1 MAEAIYEVNI
11 KLNAQNFEQEL
22 NTLKKKLERF
32 TKEAKRKNEKDPI
45 FKRGRELTV
54 LKSIETTRNKLN
66 ELDRFGLNTD
76 KRRAKLREAEDLV
89 SKGKFRTAKNLV
101 NEAQLL
107 NLKDAENLR
116 LAKER
121 LAEEKKLKREREM
134 QQKLASKRV
143 GSVIKSA
150 AIGGGF
156 PLLFGGGITQAI
168 PGLIGGAL
176 GEAASPGGGFAG
188 SIAATA
194 LASSATQFANS
205 AREVG
210 NALKDPTEGLQK
222 LKDAGFMVSESTERQ
237 IEALIKAGR
246 KTEALELVQREF
258 AKTIGTLGVDNLKK
272 LDSSFDALDDAT
284 AKLVLK
290 IQADLAPA
298 FLTIIDLATKF
309 VDSVGAVRIRVKA
322 KELDMPA
329 FEEARKKADQAAMA
343 ANPNRLF
350 GGRLFDPT
358 KPGPASDA
366 YYRVLNEES
375 KKIVQKNLPGFLGM
389 DTGGDGS
396 GSGSGKPF
404 DINLEKT
411 KLEKLVK
418 QTEQYE
424 RILEVGFEQ
433 AELERQ
439 IAEFKESATEAEL
452 ERIESGEINIKQL
465 IAQNQEAEQLVKN
478 AELVRDAFRDLTTN
492 IATDLADGIQ
502 GLIRGTST
510 LNDVMRSVLDK
521 MIDAAF
527 NMAFFGNAGGTLS
540 KGMGLF
546 GSLFG
551 GFLSTGGRAK
561 GGKSY
566 IVGEKGPELFTPGVS
581 GMVSPNSSLGG
592 STNVVVNVDASG
604 SNVEGDEDQGR
615 ELGRLISVAV
625 QSEILQQKRPGGLL
639 A

>member
-76 KRRAKLREAEDLV
+76 KRRAKLREAENLV
-89 SKGKFRTAKNLV
+89 AKGKFRTAKNLV

-134 QQKLASKRV
+134 QQKMASKRV

-156 PLLFGGGITQAI
+156 PLLFGGGITQAV
-168 PGLIGGAL
+168 PGLLGGAI
-176 GEAASPGGGFAG
+176 GEALSPGGGFAG

-194 LASSATQFANS
+194 LASTATQFANS

-222 LKDAGFMVSESTERQ
+222 LKDAGFKVSESTERQ

-246 KTEALELVQREF
+246 KTEALELVQKEF
-258 AKTIGTLGVDNLKK
+258 AATIGTLGVNNLIK
-272 LDSSFDALDDAT
+272 LDDSFDELDDAV

-290 IQADLAPA
+290 LQADLVPVAVT
-298 FLTIIDLATKF
+298 LIDLATKF
-309 VDSVGAVRIRVKA
+309 VNSLDSVRI
-322 KELDMPA
+322 
-329 FEEARKKADQAAMA
+329 RKKADELDPEAYSKLEGKILRDLSTKIGGIPIPGTVLSNTEKRAEYFK
-343 ANPNRLF
+343 RLTE
-350 GGRLFDPT
+350 GSKEIINQRLP
-358 KPGPASDA
+358 
-366 YYRVLNEES
+366 E
-375 KKIVQKNLPGFLGM
+375 FLGVPQT
-389 DTGGDGS
+389 DVTGS
-396 GSGSGKPF
+396 GDPF

-418 QTEQYE
+418 QTEHYE

-433 AELERQ
+433 AELEKQ
-439 IAEFKESATEAEL
+439 IAEFKESASEAEL
-452 ERIESGEINIKQL
+452 QKIENGEINIKQL
-465 IAQNQEAEQLVKN
+465 IKENQEAEQLVKN
-478 AELVRDAFRDLTTN
+478 AELARDAFRSMTQN

-510 LNDVMRSVLDK
+510 LNDVLNNVLNK

-540 KGMGLF
+540 KGAGLF

-551 GFLSTGGRAK
+551 GFLANGGSAK
-561 GGKSY
+561 AGKSY
-566 IVGEKGPELFTPGVS
+566 IVGERGPELFTPGVS

-604 SNVEGDEDQGR
+604 TNVEGDESEGR

-625 QSEILQQKRPGGLL
+625 QSEIIKQKRPGGIL

>member
-22 NTLKKKLERF
+22 NALKKKLERF

-54 LKSIETTRNKLN
+54 LKSIQTTQNKLN
-66 ELDRFGLNTD
+66 ELNRFGLNT
-76 KRRAKLREAEDLV
+76 KKQSIKLDEAEAAV

-116 LAKER
+116 LAKLR
-121 LAEEKKLKREREM
+121 VAEEKKLKREREM
-134 QQKLASKRV
+134 QQKMASKRT
-143 GSVIKSA
+143 GSIIKSA

-168 PGLIGGAL
+168 PGLLGGAL

-194 LASSATQFANS
+194 LASSVTEFVNG

-222 LKDAGFMVSESTERQ
+222 LKDAGFQVSESTERQ
-237 IEALIKAGR
+237 IEALIKAGK
-246 KTEALELVQREF
+246 KTEALELVQKEF
-258 AKTIGTLGVDNLKK
+258 AKTVGTLGVDNLKK

-309 VDSVGAVRIRVKA
+309 VDSVGGFRIQGKA
-322 KELDMPA
+322 QELDPERFRELDRQIRKELSGGIPGRIVID
-329 FEEARKKADQAAMA
+329 EELRAEYQRQLTA
-343 ANPNRLF
+343 
-350 GGRLFDPT
+350 G
-358 KPGPASDA
+358 
-366 YYRVLNEES
+366 S
-375 KKIVQKNLPGFLGM
+375 KKIIQDLLPEFLG
-389 DTGGDGS
+389 GGDSTTTDGT
-396 GSGSGKPF
+396 GTGDPF

-418 QTEQYE
+418 QTEHYE

-433 AELERQ
+433 AELEKQ
-439 IAEFKESATEAEL
+439 IAEFKESASEAEL
-452 ERIESGEINIKQL
+452 QKIENGEINIKQL
-465 IAQNQEAEQLVKN
+465 IEENQKAEQLVKN

-510 LNDVMRSVLDK
+510 LNDVLSNVLNK
-521 MIDAAF
+521 MIDAMF
-527 NMAFFGNAGGTLS
+527 NMAFFGNAGGTLT
-540 KGMGLF
+540 KGLGLF
-546 GSLFG
+546 GNLFG

-581 GMVSPNSSLGG
+581 GAVSPNSSLGG
-592 STNVVVNVDASG
+592 STNIVVNVDASG
-604 SNVEGDEDQGR
+604 SSAEGDEEQGR
-615 ELGRLISVAV
+615 QLGLAISAAV
-625 QSEILQQKRPGGLL
+625 QSEIIQQKRPGGLL

>member
-76 KRRAKLREAEDLV
+76 KRRAKLRQAEDLV
-89 SKGKFRTAKNLV
+89 AKGKFRTAKNLV

-134 QQKLASKRV
+134 QKKLASKRV

-222 LKDAGFMVSESTERQ
+222 LKDAGFQVSESTERQ
-237 IEALIKAGR
+237 I
-246 KTEALELVQREF
+246 
-258 AKTIGTLGVDNLKK
+258 
-272 LDSSFDALDDAT
+272 
-284 AKLVLK
+284 
-290 IQADLAPA
+290 
-298 FLTIIDLATKF
+298 
-309 VDSVGAVRIRVKA
+309 
-322 KELDMPA
+322 
-329 FEEARKKADQAAMA
+329 
-343 ANPNRLF
+343 
-350 GGRLFDPT
+350 
-358 KPGPASDA
+358 
-366 YYRVLNEES
+366 
-375 KKIVQKNLPGFLGM
+375 
-389 DTGGDGS
+389 
-396 GSGSGKPF
+396 
-404 DINLEKT
+404 
-411 KLEKLVK
+411 
-418 QTEQYE
+418 
-424 RILEVGFEQ
+424 
-433 AELERQ
+433 
-439 IAEFKESATEAEL
+439 
-452 ERIESGEINIKQL
+452 
-465 IAQNQEAEQLVKN
+465 
-478 AELVRDAFRDLTTN
+478 
-492 IATDLADGIQ
+492 
-502 GLIRGTST
+502 
-510 LNDVMRSVLDK
+510 
-521 MIDAAF
+521 
-527 NMAFFGNAGGTLS
+527 
-540 KGMGLF
+540 
-546 GSLFG
+546 
-551 GFLSTGGRAK
+551 
-561 GGKSY
+561 
-566 IVGEKGPELFTPGVS
+566 
-581 GMVSPNSSLGG
+581 
-592 STNVVVNVDASG
+592 
-604 SNVEGDEDQGR
+604 
-615 ELGRLISVAV
+615 
-625 QSEILQQKRPGGLL
+625 
-639 A
+639 

>member
-76 KRRAKLREAEDLV
+76 KRRAKLRQAEDLV
-89 SKGKFRTAKNLV
+89 AKGKFRTAKNLV

-143 GSVIKSA
+143 GSIIKSA

-222 LKDAGFMVSESTERQ
+222 LKDAGFKVSESTERQ

-246 KTEALELVQREF
+246 KTEALELVQKEF
-258 AKTIGTLGVDNLKK
+258 AATIGTLGVDNLKK
-272 LDSSFDALDDAT
+272 LDSSFDELDDAV
-284 AKLVLK
+284 AKMVLSF
-290 IQADLAPA
+290 QADLAPA
-298 FLTIIDLATKF
+298 FVAIIDLAKKF
-309 VDSVGAVRIRVKA
+309 VDSVGMQRI
-322 KELDMPA
+322 
-329 FEEARKKADQAAMA
+329 RKKARDLDQAAFREAEKKATLA
-343 ANPNRLF
+343 ARKVNPNQF
-350 GGRLFDPT
+350 MGGRFFDAT
-358 KPGPASDA
+358 EGPAADE

-375 KKIVQKNLPGFLGM
+375 KKIVQKNLPNFLGVPQTT
-389 DTGGDGS
+389 DGTGSRD
-396 GSGSGKPF
+396 PF

-418 QTEQYE
+418 QTEHYE

-433 AELERQ
+433 AELEKQ
-439 IAEFKESATEAEL
+439 IAEFKESASEAEL
-452 ERIESGEINIKQL
+452 EKIKNGEINIKQL
-465 IAQNQEAEQLVKN
+465 IDENNKAEQLVKN
-478 AELVRDAFRDLTTN
+478 AELVRDAFKDLTRN

-510 LNDVMRSVLDK
+510 LNDVLSNVLDK

-527 NMAFFGNAGGTLS
+527 NMAFFGNAGGSLT

-546 GSLFG
+546 GNLFG
-551 GFLSTGGRAK
+551 GFLSTGGRAQS
-561 GGKSY
+561 GKSY
-566 IVGEKGPELFTPGVS
+566 VVGEKGPEIFTPGVS
-581 GMVSPNSSLGG
+581 GMVSPNSALGG

-604 SNVEGDEDQGR
+604 SAVEGDDDRGR

-625 QSEILQQKRPGGLL
+625 QSELIQQKRPGGLL

>member
-22 NTLKKKLERF
+22 NALKKKLERF

-76 KRRAKLREAEDLV
+76 KRRAKLKEAENLV
-89 SKGKFRTAKNLV
+89 AKGKFRTAKNLV

-116 LAKER
+116 LAKLR
-121 LAEEKKLKREREM
+121 VAEEKKLKRERQM
-134 QQKLASKRV
+134 QQKMAGKRF

-150 AIGGGF
+150 LIGGGF
-156 PLLFGGGITQAI
+156 PLLFGGGIGQAI
-168 PGLIGGAL
+168 PGLLGGAL
-176 GEAASPGGGFAG
+176 GESKSPGGGFAG

-194 LASSATQFANS
+194 VASQITQFANS

-210 NALKDPTEGLQK
+210 DALKDPTEGLQK
-222 LKDAGFMVSESTERQ
+222 LKDAGFQVSESTERQ

-246 KTEALELVQREF
+246 KTEALELVQKEF
-258 AKTIGTLGVDNLKK
+258 AKTVGTLGVDNLKK
-272 LDSSFDALDDAT
+272 LDSSFDEFDDAV

-290 IQADLAPA
+290 FQADLAPA

-309 VDSVGAVRIRVKA
+309 VDSVGGFRIRRKAQKVDPEAFLTA
-322 KELDMPA
+322 KENIIEDLGGNIA
-329 FEEARKKADQAAMA
+329 LTFSGELREELTK
-343 ANPNRLF
+343 RL
-350 GGRLFDPT
+350 T
-358 KPGPASDA
+358 EASKEILKD
-366 YYRVLNEES
+366 
-375 KKIVQKNLPGFLGM
+375 KLPSFLGVPETT
-389 DTGGDGS
+389 DGAGTGD
-396 GSGSGKPF
+396 PF
-404 DINLEKT
+404 DVNLEKT

-418 QTEQYE
+418 QTEHYE

-433 AELERQ
+433 AELEKQ
-439 IAEFKESATEAEL
+439 IAEFKESASEAEL
-452 ERIESGEINIKQL
+452 EKIENGEISIKQL

-478 AELVRDAFRDLTTN
+478 AELARDAFRSMTQN
-492 IATDLADGIQ
+492 IATDLADGIK

-510 LNDVMRSVLDK
+510 LNDVLNNVLNK

-527 NMAFFGNAGGTLS
+527 NMAFFGNASGTLS
-540 KGMGLF
+540 KGAGLF

-551 GFLSTGGRAK
+551 GFLANGGPAQAGR
-561 GGKSY
+561 SY
-566 IVGEKGPELFTPGVS
+566 IVGEEGPELFTPNTS
-581 GMVSPNSSLGG
+581 GTVSPNSSLGG
-592 STNVVVNVDASG
+592 STNIVVNVDASG
-604 SNVEGDEDQGR
+604 SNVQGDEAESR

-625 QSEILQQKRPGGLL
+625 QSELVKQKRPGGIL

>member
-54 LKSIETTRNKLN
+54 LKYIETTRNKLN

-76 KRRAKLREAEDLV
+76 KRRAKLRQAEDLV

-194 LASSATQFANS
+194 LASSVTQFANS

-222 LKDAGFMVSESTERQ
+222 LKDAGFQVSESTERQ

-246 KTEALELVQREF
+246 KTEALELVQKEF
-258 AKTIGTLGVDNLKK
+258 AKTVGTLGVDNLKK
-272 LDSSFDALDDAT
+272 LDTSFDALDDAV

-290 IQADLAPA
+290 FQADLAPA
-298 FLTIIDLATKF
+298 FLTIVDLATKF
-309 VDSVGAVRIRVKA
+309 VDSVGAARVRAKA
-322 KELDMPA
+322 EELDPKA
-329 FEEARKKADQAAMA
+329 FAKLEGEILRDLSTKIGGIPIPGTVLSNTEKRAEFFK
-343 ANPNRLF
+343 RLTE
-350 GGRLFDPT
+350 G
-358 KPGPASDA
+358 
-366 YYRVLNEES
+366 S
-375 KKIVQKNLPGFLGM
+375 KDIINQKLPEFLGVPQTT
-389 DTGGDGS
+389 DGAGS
-396 GSGSGKPF
+396 GNPF
-404 DINLEKT
+404 DVNLEKT

-418 QTEQYE
+418 QTEHYE

-433 AELERQ
+433 AELEKQ
-439 IAEFKESATEAEL
+439 IAEFKESASEAEL
-452 ERIESGEINIKQL
+452 EKIKNGEINIKQL
-465 IAQNQEAEQLVKN
+465 IQENQKAEQLVKN
-478 AELVRDAFRDLTTN
+478 AELIRDAFRDLTTN

-510 LNDVMRSVLDK
+510 LNDVLNNVLNK

-527 NMAFFGNAGGTLS
+527 NMALFGNAGGTLT
-540 KGMGLF
+540 KGLGLF
-546 GSLFG
+546 GNLFG
-551 GFLSTGGRAK
+551 GFLSTGGRTK

-581 GMVSPNSSLGG
+581 GMVSPNSALGG

-604 SNVEGDEDQGR
+604 SNVQGDEEQGR

>member
-22 NTLKKKLERF
+22 NALKKKLERF

-45 FKRGRELTV
+45 FKKGRELTV

-76 KRRAKLREAEDLV
+76 KRRAKLRQAEDLV
-89 SKGKFRTAKNLV
+89 TKGKFRTAKNLV

-116 LAKER
+116 LAKLR
-121 LAEEKKLKREREM
+121 VAEEKKLKRERQM
-134 QQKLASKRV
+134 QQKMAGKRF

-150 AIGGGF
+150 LIGGGF
-156 PLLFGGGITQAI
+156 PLLFGGGIGQAI
-168 PGLIGGAL
+168 PGLLGGAL
-176 GEAASPGGGFAG
+176 GESRSPGGGFAG

-194 LASSATQFANS
+194 VASQITQFANS

-222 LKDAGFMVSESTERQ
+222 LKDAGFKVSESTERQ
-237 IEALIKAGR
+237 VEALIKAGR
-246 KTEALELVQREF
+246 KTEALELVQKEF
-258 AKTIGTLGVDNLKK
+258 AATIGTLGVDNLKK
-272 LDSSFDALDDAT
+272 LDSSFDEFDDAV
-284 AKLVLK
+284 AKMVLSF
-290 IQADLAPA
+290 QADLAPA
-298 FLTIIDLATKF
+298 FVAIIDLAKKF
-309 VDSVGAVRIRVKA
+309 VDSVGMQRI
-322 KELDMPA
+322 
-329 FEEARKKADQAAMA
+329 RKKARDLDQAAFREAEKKATLA
-343 ANPNRLF
+343 ARKINPNQF
-350 GGRLFDPT
+350 MGGRFFNATEGVAADE
-358 KPGPASDA
+358 

-375 KKIVQKNLPGFLGM
+375 KKIVQKNLPNFLGVPTT
-389 DTGGDGS
+389 DGTGS
-396 GSGSGKPF
+396 GDPF

-418 QTEQYE
+418 QTEHYE

-433 AELERQ
+433 AELEKQ
-439 IAEFKESATEAEL
+439 IAEFKESASEAEL
-452 ERIESGEINIKQL
+452 EKIENGEISIKQL

-478 AELVRDAFRDLTTN
+478 AELARDAFRSMTQN
-492 IATDLADGIQ
+492 IATDLADGIK

-510 LNDVMRSVLDK
+510 LNDVLNNVLNK

-527 NMAFFGNAGGTLS
+527 NMAFFGNASGTLS
-540 KGMGLF
+540 KGAGLF

-551 GFLSTGGRAK
+551 GFLANGGPAQAGR
-561 GGKSY
+561 SY
-566 IVGEKGPELFTPGVS
+566 IVGEKGPELFTPNTS
-581 GMVSPNSSLGG
+581 GTVSPNSSLGG
-592 STNVVVNVDASG
+592 STNIVVNVDASG
-604 SNVEGDEDQGR
+604 SSVEGDEAESR

-625 QSEILQQKRPGGLL
+625 QSELVKQKRPGGIL

>member
-76 KRRAKLREAEDLV
+76 KRRAKLRQAEDLV
-89 SKGKFRTAKNLV
+89 AKGKFRTAKNLV

-134 QQKLASKRV
+134 QQKMASKRF

-222 LKDAGFMVSESTERQ
+222 LKDAGFKVSESTERQ

-246 KTEALELVQREF
+246 KTEALELVQKEF
-258 AKTIGTLGVDNLKK
+258 AATIGTLGVDNLKK
-272 LDSSFDALDDAT
+272 LDSSFDELDDAV
-284 AKLVLK
+284 AKMALK
-290 IQADLAPA
+290 FQADLAPA
-298 FLTIIDLATKF
+298 FIAIIDLAKKF
-309 VDSVGAVRIRVKA
+309 VDSVGMQRI
-322 KELDMPA
+322 
-329 FEEARKKADQAAMA
+329 RKKARDLDQAAFREAEKKATEA
-343 ANPNRLF
+343 AKKVNPNQF
-350 GGRLFDPT
+350 MGGIFFDAT
-358 KPGPASDA
+358 KGPVADE

-375 KKIVQKNLPGFLGM
+375 KKIVQKNLPNFLGSPTT
-389 DTGGDGS
+389 DGTGS
-396 GSGSGKPF
+396 GNPF

-418 QTEQYE
+418 QTEHYE

-433 AELERQ
+433 AELEKQ
-439 IAEFKESATEAEL
+439 IAEFKESASEAEL
-452 ERIESGEINIKQL
+452 EKIENGEINIKQL
-465 IAQNQEAEQLVKN
+465 IAENQEAEQLVKN

-510 LNDVMRSVLDK
+510 LNDVMRNVLDK

-540 KGMGLF
+540 KGLGLF
-546 GSLFG
+546 GNLFG

-566 IVGEKGPELFTPGVS
+566 IVGERGPELFTPGVS
-581 GMVSPNSSLGG
+581 GMVSPNNALGG

-604 SNVEGDEDQGR
+604 SNVQGDEEQGR

>member
-22 NTLKKKLERF
+22 NALKKKLERF

-76 KRRAKLREAEDLV
+76 KRRAKLRQAEDLV
-89 SKGKFRTAKNLV
+89 AKGKFRTAKNLV

-116 LAKER
+116 LAKLR
-121 LAEEKKLKREREM
+121 VAEEKKLKREREM

-143 GSVIKSA
+143 GSIIKSA

-194 LASSATQFANS
+194 LASSVTEFVNG

-222 LKDAGFMVSESTERQ
+222 LKDAGFQVSESTERQ

-246 KTEALELVQREF
+246 KTEALELVQKEF

-272 LDSSFDALDDAT
+272 LDTSFDELDDAV
-284 AKLVLK
+284 AKLILK

-309 VDSVGAVRIRVKA
+309 VDSVGGFRIRQKA
-322 KELDMPA
+322 QEVDPEAFRKAERRIINELGGDIA
-329 FEEARKKADQAAMA
+329 LTFSGDLREE
-343 ANPNRLF
+343 L
-350 GGRLFDPT
+350 T
-358 KPGPASDA
+358 KQLTEASKDI
-366 YYRVLNEES
+366 LN
-375 KKIVQKNLPGFLGM
+375 KNLPSFLGVPQTT
-389 DTGGDGS
+389 DGNGS
-396 GSGSGKPF
+396 GDPF

-418 QTEQYE
+418 QTEHYE

-433 AELERQ
+433 AKLEKQ
-439 IAEFKESATEAEL
+439 IAEFKESASEAEL
-452 ERIESGEINIKQL
+452 KKIESGEINIKQL
-465 IAQNQEAEQLVKN
+465 ITQNQEAEQLVKN

-510 LNDVMRSVLDK
+510 LNDVLSSVLNK

-527 NMAFFGNAGGTLS
+527 NMAFFGNAGGSLT

-546 GSLFG
+546 GNLFG
-551 GFLSTGGRAK
+551 GLLANGGPAK
-561 GGKSY
+561 AGKSY
-566 IVGEKGPELFTPGVS
+566 IVGERGPELFTPGVS

-592 STNVVVNVDASG
+592 STNIVVNVDASG
-604 SNVEGDEDQGR
+604 SSVEGDEQQGR
-615 ELGRLISVAV
+615 ELGRIISVAV
-625 QSEILQQKRPGGLL
+625 QSEIIQQQRPGGLL

>member
-76 KRRAKLREAEDLV
+76 KRRAKLRQAEDLV
-89 SKGKFRTAKNLV
+89 AKGKFRTAKNLV

-134 QQKLASKRV
+134 QKKLASKRV

-222 LKDAGFMVSESTERQ
+222 LKDAGFQVSESTERQ
-237 IEALIKAGR
+237 IEALIKAGK
-246 KTEALELVQREF
+246 KTQALELVQKEF

-272 LDSSFDALDDAT
+272 LDSSFDELDDAV
-284 AKLVLK
+284 AKLILK

-298 FLTIIDLATKF
+298 FLTIVDLATKF
-309 VDSVGAVRIRVKA
+309 VDSVGAARIRAKA
-322 KELDMPA
+322 EELAPQA
-329 FEEARKKADQAAMA
+329 F
-343 ANPNRLF
+343 
-350 GGRLFDPT
+350 
-358 KPGPASDA
+358 S
-366 YYRVLNEES
+366 
-375 KKIVQKNLPGFLGM
+375 
-389 DTGGDGS
+389 
-396 GSGSGKPF
+396 
-404 DINLEKT
+404 
-411 KLEKLVK
+411 KLEGD
-418 QTEQYE
+418 
-424 RILEVGFEQ
+424 IL
-433 AELERQ
+433 
-439 IAEFKESATEAEL
+439 
-452 ERIESGEINIKQL
+452 
-465 IAQNQEAEQLVKN
+465 
-478 AELVRDAFRDLTTN
+478 RDLSSKVFG
-492 IATDLADGIQ
+492 IAIP
-502 GLIRGTST
+502 GT
-510 LNDVMRSVLDK
+510 V
-521 MIDAAF
+521 
-527 NMAFFGNAGGTLS
+527 
-540 KGMGLF
+540 
-546 GSLFG
+546 
-551 GFLSTGGRAK
+551 
-561 GGKSY
+561 
-566 IVGEKGPELFTPGVS
+566 
-581 GMVSPNSSLGG
+581 
-592 STNVVVNVDASG
+592 AS
-604 SNVEGDEDQGR
+604 NT
-615 ELGRLISVAV
+615 
-625 QSEILQQKRPGGLL
+625 
-639 A
+639 

>member
-76 KRRAKLREAEDLV
+76 KRRAKLRQAEDLV
-89 SKGKFRTAKNLV
+89 AKGKFRTAKNLV

-134 QQKLASKRV
+134 QQKMASKRF

-156 PLLFGGGITQAI
+156 PLLFGGGIGQAI
-168 PGLIGGAL
+168 PGLLGGAL

-194 LASSATQFANS
+194 VASQITEFANS
-205 AREVG
+205 ARELG
-210 NALKDPTEGLQK
+210 DALKDPTEGLQK
-222 LKDAGFMVSESTERQ
+222 LKDTGIKVSESTERQ

-246 KTEALELVQREF
+246 KTEALELVQKEF
-258 AKTIGTLGVDNLKK
+258 AATIGTLGVDNLKK
-272 LDSSFDALDDAT
+272 LDSSFDEFDDAVG
-284 AKLVLK
+284 KLVLK
-290 IQADLAPA
+290 FKADLAPA
-298 FLTIIDLATKF
+298 FTTIIKLATKF
-309 VDSVGAVRIRVKA
+309 VDSVGGLRIRQKA
-322 KELDMPA
+322 QEVDPETYAREERRIINELGGDIA
-329 FEEARKKADQAAMA
+329 LTFSGDLREELTRQLTEVSKDI
-343 ANPNRLF
+343 
-350 GGRLFDPT
+350 
-358 KPGPASDA
+358 
-366 YYRVLNEES
+366 LN
-375 KKIVQKNLPGFLGM
+375 KNLPSFLGVPQTT
-389 DTGGDGS
+389 DGTGS
-396 GSGSGKPF
+396 GDPF

-418 QTEQYE
+418 QTEHYE
-424 RILEVGFEQ
+424 RILAIGFEQ
-433 AELERQ
+433 AELEKR
-439 IAEFKESATEAEL
+439 IAEFKESASEAEL
-452 ERIESGEINIKQL
+452 EKIENGEINIKQL
-465 IAQNQEAEQLVKN
+465 IDENTEAKRLVEN
-478 AELVRDAFRDLTTN
+478 AEKVRDLYSSIGDTIESGLVDA
-492 IATDLADGIQ
+492 IQ
-502 GLIRGTST
+502 GAIDGTKT
-510 LNDVMRSVLDK
+510 LGDVARSVFSEISRQL
-521 MIDAAF
+521 IS
-527 NMAFFGNAGGTLS
+527 FGVNAL
-540 KGMGLF
+540 L
-546 GSLFG
+546 GSLFPNSRFFRANG
-551 GFLSTGGRAK
+551 GPVSTGKSYMVGERGPEMFVPNTGGR
-561 GGKSY
+561 
-566 IVGEKGPELFTPGVS
+566 IV
-581 GMVSPNSSLGG
+581 PNSDMGG
-592 STNVVVNVDASG
+592 STSIVVNVDASG
-604 SNVEGDEDQGR
+604 SSVEGSERDGR

-625 QSEILQQKRPGGLL
+625 QSEIIQQQRPGGLL

>member
-1 MAEAIYEVNI
+1 MADAIYEVNI

-66 ELDRFGLNTD
+66 ELDRFGLNTQ
-76 KRRAKLREAEDLV
+76 KRRAKLDQAEELV

-143 GSVIKSA
+143 GSIIKSA

-156 PLLFGGGITQAI
+156 PLLFGGGIPQAI

-222 LKDAGFMVSESTERQ
+222 LKDAGFKVSESTERQ

-246 KTEALELVQREF
+246 KTEALELVQKEF
-258 AKTIGTLGVDNLKK
+258 AKTIGTLGTDNLKK
-272 LDSSFDALDDAT
+272 LDTSFDALDDAV

-290 IQADLAPA
+290 FQADLAPA
-298 FLTIIDLATKF
+298 FITIIDLATKF
-309 VDSVGAVRIRVKA
+309 VDSVGGFRIQNKA
-322 KELDMPA
+322 QELDPERFRALDRQIRKELSGGIPGKIVID
-329 FEEARKKADQAAMA
+329 EELRAEYQRQLTA
-343 ANPNRLF
+343 
-350 GGRLFDPT
+350 G
-358 KPGPASDA
+358 
-366 YYRVLNEES
+366 S
-375 KKIVQKNLPGFLGM
+375 KKIIQELMPEFLGNG
-389 DTGGDGS
+389 DSTNTDGS
-396 GSGSGKPF
+396 GTRDPF
-404 DINLEKT
+404 DVNLEKT

-418 QTEQYE
+418 QTEHYE

-433 AELERQ
+433 AELEKQ
-439 IAEFKESATEAEL
+439 IAEFKESASEAEL
-452 ERIESGEINIKQL
+452 KKIENGEINIKQL
-465 IAQNQEAEQLVKN
+465 IDENREAKQLVEN
-478 AELVRDAFRDLTTN
+478 AEKVRDLYSS
-492 IATDLADGIQ
+492 IASTIETGLVNAIDGAINGTKTLGDVARSVFSEIQ
-502 GLIRGTST
+502 RSLIRFGV
-510 LNDVMRSVLDK
+510 N
-521 MIDAAF
+521 AF
-527 NMAFFGNAGGTLS
+527 LGGLP
-540 KGMGLF
+540 GI
-546 GSLFG
+546 G
-551 GFLSTGGRAK
+551 GFFRAEGGPVSR
-561 GGKSY
+561 GGSY
-566 IVGEKGPELFTPGVS
+566 IVGERGPELFTPGSS
-581 GMVSPNSSLGG
+581 GMITPNHALGSS
-592 STNVVVNVDASG
+592 TTVVVNVDASG
-604 SNVEGDEDQGR
+604 SNVEGDEGEGR
-615 ELGRLISVAV
+615 ALGLALSAAIETELIK
-625 QSEILQQKRPGGLL
+625 QKRPGGLL

>member
-76 KRRAKLREAEDLV
+76 KRRAKLRQAEDLV
-89 SKGKFRTAKNLV
+89 AKGKFRTAKNLV

-116 LAKER
+116 LAKLR
-121 LAEEKKLKREREM
+121 VAEEKKLKRERQM
-134 QQKLASKRV
+134 QQKMAGKRV

-150 AIGGGF
+150 LIGGGF
-156 PLLFGGGITQAI
+156 PLLFGGGIGQAI
-168 PGLIGGAL
+168 PGLLGGAF
-176 GEAASPGGGFAG
+176 GESRSPGGGFAG

-194 LASSATQFANS
+194 VASQITQFANS

-222 LKDAGFMVSESTERQ
+222 LKDAGFQVSESTERQ

-246 KTEALELVQREF
+246 KTEALELVQKEF
-258 AKTIGTLGVDNLKK
+258 AKTVGTLGVDNLKK

-309 VDSVGAVRIRVKA
+309 VDSIGAVRIRVKA

-329 FEEARKKADQAAMA
+329 FEEARKKANEAAMA
-343 ANPNRLF
+343 VNPNRLF

-358 KPGPASDA
+358 KPGPATDA

-396 GSGSGKPF
+396 GSGDPF

-418 QTEQYE
+418 QTEHYE

-433 AELERQ
+433 AELEKQ
-439 IAEFKESATEAEL
+439 IAEFKESASKAEL
-452 ERIESGEINIKQL
+452 EKIKNGEINIKQL
-465 IAQNQEAEQLVKN
+465 IAENQEAEQLVKN
-478 AELVRDAFRDLTTN
+478 AELARDAFRSMTQN

-510 LNDVMRSVLDK
+510 LNDVLNNVLNK

-540 KGMGLF
+540 KGAGLF

-551 GFLSTGGRAK
+551 GFLANGGSARA
-561 GGKSY
+561 GKSY
-566 IVGEKGPELFTPGVS
+566 IVGERGPEIFTPGVS
-581 GMVSPNSSLGG
+581 GVVSPNSSLGG

-604 SNVEGDEDQGR
+604 TNVEGDESEGR

-625 QSEILQQKRPGGLL
+625 QSEIIKQKRPGGIL

>member
-76 KRRAKLREAEDLV
+76 KRRAKLRQAEDLV
-89 SKGKFRTAKNLV
+89 AKGKFRTAKNLV

-156 PLLFGGGITQAI
+156 PLLFGGGLTQAI

-222 LKDAGFMVSESTERQ
+222 LKDAGFKVSESTERQ
-237 IEALIKAGR
+237 VEALIKAGR
-246 KTEALELVQREF
+246 KTEALELVQKEF
-258 AKTIGTLGVDNLKK
+258 AATIGTLGVDNLKK
-272 LDSSFDALDDAT
+272 LDSSFDELDDAV
-284 AKLVLK
+284 AKMVLSF
-290 IQADLAPA
+290 QADLAPA
-298 FLTIIDLATKF
+298 FVAIIDLAKKF
-309 VDSVGAVRIRVKA
+309 VDSVGMQRI
-322 KELDMPA
+322 
-329 FEEARKKADQAAMA
+329 RKKARDLDQVAFREAEKKATEAAKKV
-343 ANPNRLF
+343 NPNQF
-350 GGRLFDPT
+350 MGGIFFDSQ
-358 KPGPASDA
+358 KGPAADE

-375 KKIVQKNLPGFLGM
+375 KKIVQKNLPNFLGVPTT
-389 DTGGDGS
+389 DGTGS
-396 GSGSGKPF
+396 GDPF
-404 DINLEKT
+404 DVNLEKT

-418 QTEQYE
+418 QTEHYE

-433 AELERQ
+433 AELEKQ
-439 IAEFKESATEAEL
+439 IAEFKESASEAEL
-452 ERIESGEINIKQL
+452 QKIENGEINIKQL
-465 IAQNQEAEQLVKN
+465 IAENQEAEQLVKN
-478 AELVRDAFRDLTTN
+478 AELARDAFRSMTQN

-510 LNDVMRSVLDK
+510 LNDVLNNVLNK

-540 KGMGLF
+540 KGAGLF

-551 GFLSTGGRAK
+551 GFLANGGSARA
-561 GGKSY
+561 GKSY
-566 IVGEKGPELFTPGVS
+566 IVGERGPELFTPGVS

-604 SNVEGDEDQGR
+604 TNVEGDESEGR

-625 QSEILQQKRPGGLL
+625 QSEIIKQKRPGGIL

>member
-76 KRRAKLREAEDLV
+76 KRRAKLKEAENLV
-89 SKGKFRTAKNLV
+89 AKGKFRTAKNLV

-116 LAKER
+116 LAKLR
-121 LAEEKKLKREREM
+121 VAEEKKLKRERQM
-134 QQKLASKRV
+134 QQKMAGKRF

-150 AIGGGF
+150 LIGGGF
-156 PLLFGGGITQAI
+156 PLLFGGGIGQAI
-168 PGLIGGAL
+168 PGLLGGAL
-176 GEAASPGGGFAG
+176 GESKSPGGGFAG

-194 LASSATQFANS
+194 VASQITQFANS

-210 NALKDPTEGLQK
+210 DALKDPTEGLQK
-222 LKDAGFMVSESTERQ
+222 LKDAGFQVSESTERQ

-246 KTEALELVQREF
+246 KTEALELVQKEF
-258 AKTIGTLGVDNLKK
+258 AKTVGTLGVDNLKK
-272 LDSSFDALDDAT
+272 LDSSFDEFDDAV

-290 IQADLAPA
+290 FQADLAPA

-309 VDSVGAVRIRVKA
+309 VDSVGGFRIRRKAQKVDPEAFLTA
-322 KELDMPA
+322 KENIIEDLGGNIA
-329 FEEARKKADQAAMA
+329 LTFSGELREELTK
-343 ANPNRLF
+343 RL
-350 GGRLFDPT
+350 T
-358 KPGPASDA
+358 EASKEILKD
-366 YYRVLNEES
+366 
-375 KKIVQKNLPGFLGM
+375 KLPSFLGVPETT
-389 DTGGDGS
+389 DGAGTGD
-396 GSGSGKPF
+396 PF
-404 DINLEKT
+404 DVNLEKT

-418 QTEQYE
+418 QTEHYE

-433 AELERQ
+433 AELEKQ
-439 IAEFKESATEAEL
+439 IAEFKESASEAEL
-452 ERIESGEINIKQL
+452 EKIENGEISIKQL

-478 AELVRDAFRDLTTN
+478 AELARDAFRSMTQN
-492 IATDLADGIQ
+492 IATDLADGIK

-510 LNDVMRSVLDK
+510 LNDVLNNVLNK

-527 NMAFFGNAGGTLS
+527 NMAFFGNASGTLS
-540 KGMGLF
+540 KGAGLF

-551 GFLSTGGRAK
+551 GFLANGGPAQAGR
-561 GGKSY
+561 SY
-566 IVGEKGPELFTPGVS
+566 IVGEEGPELFTPNTS
-581 GMVSPNSSLGG
+581 GTVSPNSSLGG
-592 STNVVVNVDASG
+592 STNIVVNVDASG
-604 SNVEGDEDQGR
+604 SNVQGDEAESR

-625 QSEILQQKRPGGLL
+625 QSELVKQKRPGGIL

>member
-22 NTLKKKLERF
+22 NALKKKLERF

-76 KRRAKLREAEDLV
+76 KRRAKLRQAEALV
-89 SKGKFRTAKNLV
+89 DKGKFRTAKNLV

-107 NLKDAENLR
+107 NIKDAENLR
-116 LAKER
+116 LAKLR
-121 LAEEKKLKREREM
+121 VAEEKKLKREREM
-134 QQKLASKRV
+134 QQKMASQRT
-143 GSVIKSA
+143 GRIIKSA

-222 LKDAGFMVSESTERQ
+222 LKDAGFQVSESTERQ

-246 KTEALELVQREF
+246 KTEALELVQKEF

-272 LDSSFDALDDAT
+272 LDSSFDELDDSV

-290 IQADLAPA
+290 LQADLVPVAVT
-298 FLTIIDLATKF
+298 LIDLATKF
-309 VDSVGAVRIRVKA
+309 VNSLDGVRI
-322 KELDMPA
+322 
-329 FEEARKKADQAAMA
+329 RKKADELDPKAYS
-343 ANPNRLF
+343 RLEGEILRDLSTKVF
-350 GGRLFDPT
+350 GIPI
-358 KPGPASDA
+358 PGSVLTDTEKRAE
-366 YYRVLNEES
+366 YYRRLTEGS
-375 KKIVQKNLPGFLGM
+375 KEIINQNLPEFLGTNTNT
-389 DTGGDGS
+389 DITGS
-396 GSGSGKPF
+396 GDPF

-418 QTEQYE
+418 QTEHYE

-433 AELERQ
+433 AELEKQ
-439 IAEFKESATEAEL
+439 IAEFKESASEAEL
-452 ERIESGEINIKQL
+452 EKIKNGEINIKQL
-465 IAQNQEAEQLVKN
+465 IAENREAEQLVKN

-510 LNDVMRSVLDK
+510 LNDVLSNVLDK

-527 NMAFFGNAGGTLS
+527 NMAFFGNAGGTLT
-540 KGMGLF
+540 KGLGLF
-546 GSLFG
+546 GNLFG
-551 GFLSTGGRAK
+551 GLLANGGPAK
-561 GGKSY
+561 AGKSY
-566 IVGEKGPELFTPGVS
+566 IVGERGPELFTPGVS

-604 SNVEGDEDQGR
+604 SNVEGDEEQGR

>member
-76 KRRAKLREAEDLV
+76 KRRAKLRQAEDLV
-89 SKGKFRTAKNLV
+89 AKGKFRTAKNLV

-134 QQKLASKRV
+134 QQKLASKRF

-222 LKDAGFMVSESTERQ
+222 LKDAGFQVSESTERQ

-246 KTEALELVQREF
+246 KTEALELVQKEF

-272 LDSSFDALDDAT
+272 LDSSFDELDDAV
-284 AKLVLK
+284 AKMVLSF
-290 IQADLAPA
+290 QADLAPA
-298 FLTIIDLATKF
+298 FVAIIDLAKKF
-309 VDSVGAVRIRVKA
+309 VDSVGMQRI
-322 KELDMPA
+322 
-329 FEEARKKADQAAMA
+329 RKKARDLDQAAFREAEKKATLA
-343 ANPNRLF
+343 ARKVNPNQFL
-350 GGRLFDPT
+350 GGRFFNATEGVAADE
-358 KPGPASDA
+358 

-375 KKIVQKNLPGFLGM
+375 KKIVQKNLPNFLGVP
-389 DTGGDGS
+389 TTEGTGS
-396 GSGSGKPF
+396 GDPF

-418 QTEQYE
+418 QTEHYE

-433 AELERQ
+433 AELEKQ
-439 IAEFKESATEAEL
+439 IAEFKESASQAEL
-452 ERIESGEINIKQL
+452 EKIKNGEINIKQL
-465 IAQNQEAEQLVKN
+465 IAENQEAEQLVKN
-478 AELVRDAFRDLTTN
+478 AELARDAFRSMTQN

-510 LNDVMRSVLDK
+510 LNDVLNNVLNK

-540 KGMGLF
+540 KGAGLF

-551 GFLSTGGRAK
+551 GFLANGGSARA
-561 GGKSY
+561 GKSY
-566 IVGEKGPELFTPGVS
+566 IVGERGPELFTPGVS

-604 SNVEGDEDQGR
+604 TNVEGDESEGR

-625 QSEILQQKRPGGLL
+625 QSEIIKQKRPGGIL

>member
-22 NTLKKKLERF
+22 NALKKKLERF

-76 KRRAKLREAEDLV
+76 KRRAKLRQAEDLV
-89 SKGKFRTAKNLV
+89 AKGKFKTAKNLV

-116 LAKER
+116 LAKLR
-121 LAEEKKLKREREM
+121 VAEEKKLKREREM
-134 QQKLASKRV
+134 QQKIASKRV

-168 PGLIGGAL
+168 PGLLGGAL

-194 LASSATQFANS
+194 LASSVTEFVNG

-222 LKDAGFMVSESTERQ
+222 LKDAGFQVSESTERQ

-246 KTEALELVQREF
+246 KTEALELVQKEF
-258 AKTIGTLGVDNLKK
+258 AKTIGTLGTDNLKK
-272 LDSSFDALDDAT
+272 LDTSFDALDDAV

-290 IQADLAPA
+290 FQADLAPA
-298 FLTIIDLATKF
+298 FITIIDLATKF
-309 VDSVGAVRIRVKA
+309 VDSVGGFRIQNKA
-322 KELDMPA
+322 QELDPERFRALDRQIRKELSGGIPGKIVIS
-329 FEEARKKADQAAMA
+329 EELRAEYQRQLTA
-343 ANPNRLF
+343 
-350 GGRLFDPT
+350 G
-358 KPGPASDA
+358 
-366 YYRVLNEES
+366 S
-375 KKIVQKNLPGFLGM
+375 KKIIQELLPEFLGS
-389 DTGGDGS
+389 GDSTTTDVTRS
-396 GSGSGKPF
+396 GDPF

-418 QTEQYE
+418 QTEHYE

-433 AELERQ
+433 AELEKQ
-439 IAEFKESATEAEL
+439 IAEFKESASEAEL
-452 ERIESGEINIKQL
+452 QKIENGEINIKQL
-465 IAQNQEAEQLVKN
+465 IDENREAKQLVEN
-478 AELVRDAFRDLTTN
+478 AEKVRDLYSSIASTIETGLVDAIEGAINGTKTLGDVALSVFTQIQRSLIQFGVNAFLSSLPGIGGFFSGR
-492 IATDLADGIQ
+492 ADG
-502 GLIRGTST
+502 GPVSRG
-510 LNDVMRSVLDK
+510 RSY
-521 MIDAAF
+521 M
-527 NMAFFGNAGGTLS
+527 
-540 KGMGLF
+540 
-546 GSLFG
+546 
-551 GFLSTGGRAK
+551 
-561 GGKSY
+561 
-566 IVGEKGPELFTPGVS
+566 VGERGPEMFTPSAS
-581 GMVSPNSSLGG
+581 GMITPNHALGG

-604 SNVEGDEDQGR
+604 SNVEGDTGQAEQLGNAISQAIQA
-615 ELGRLISVAV
+615 ELM
-625 QSEILQQKRPGGLL
+625 EQQRPGGLL
-639 A
+639 YS

>member
-22 NTLKKKLERF
+22 NALKKKLERF

-76 KRRAKLREAEDLV
+76 KRRAKLRQAEDLV
-89 SKGKFRTAKNLV
+89 AKGKFRTAKNLV

-116 LAKER
+116 LAKLR
-121 LAEEKKLKREREM
+121 VAEEKKLKREREM
-134 QQKLASKRV
+134 QQKMASQRT
-143 GSVIKSA
+143 GRIIKSA

-222 LKDAGFMVSESTERQ
+222 LKDAGFKVSESTERQ
-237 IEALIKAGR
+237 VEALIKAGR
-246 KTEALELVQREF
+246 KTEALELVQKEF
-258 AKTIGTLGVDNLKK
+258 AATIGTLGVDNLKK
-272 LDSSFDALDDAT
+272 LDSSFDELDDAV
-284 AKLVLK
+284 AKMVLSF
-290 IQADLAPA
+290 QADLAPA
-298 FLTIIDLATKF
+298 FVAIIDLAKKF
-309 VDSVGAVRIRVKA
+309 VDSVGMQRI
-322 KELDMPA
+322 
-329 FEEARKKADQAAMA
+329 RKKARDLDQAAFKEAEKKATEA
-343 ANPNRLF
+343 ARKVNPNQF
-350 GGRLFDPT
+350 MGGRFFDAT
-358 KPGPASDA
+358 EGVAADE

-375 KKIVQKNLPGFLGM
+375 KKIVQKNLPNFLGVP
-389 DTGGDGS
+389 TTEGS
-396 GSGSGKPF
+396 GSGDPF

-418 QTEQYE
+418 QTEHYE

-433 AELERQ
+433 AELEKQ
-439 IAEFKESATEAEL
+439 IAEFKESASEAEL
-452 ERIESGEINIKQL
+452 EKIKNGEINIKQL
-465 IAQNQEAEQLVKN
+465 IDENNKAEQLVKN
-478 AELVRDAFRDLTTN
+478 AELVRDAFKDLTRN

-510 LNDVMRSVLDK
+510 LNDVLSNVLDK

-527 NMAFFGNAGGTLS
+527 NMAFFGNAGGSLT

-546 GSLFG
+546 GNLFG
-551 GFLSTGGRAK
+551 GFLSTGGRAQS
-561 GGKSY
+561 GKSY
-566 IVGEKGPELFTPGVS
+566 VVGEKGPEIFTPGVS
-581 GMVSPNSSLGG
+581 GMVSPNSALGG

-604 SNVEGDEDQGR
+604 SAVEGDEQQGR

-625 QSEILQQKRPGGLL
+625 QSELIQQKRPGGLL

>member
-22 NTLKKKLERF
+22 NALKKKLERF

-76 KRRAKLREAEDLV
+76 KRRAKLRQAEDLV
-89 SKGKFRTAKNLV
+89 AKGKFRTAKNLV

-134 QQKLASKRV
+134 QQKMASKRM

-194 LASSATQFANS
+194 LASTATQFANS

-222 LKDAGFMVSESTERQ
+222 LKDAGFKVSESTERQ

-246 KTEALELVQREF
+246 KTEALELVQKEF
-258 AKTIGTLGVDNLKK
+258 AKTIGTLGTDNLKK
-272 LDSSFDALDDAT
+272 LDTSFDALDDAV

-290 IQADLAPA
+290 FQADLAPA
-298 FLTIIDLATKF
+298 FITIIDLATKF
-309 VDSVGAVRIRVKA
+309 VDSVGGFRIQNKA
-322 KELDMPA
+322 QELDPARFRELDRQIRKELSGGIPGKIVID
-329 FEEARKKADQAAMA
+329 EELRAEYQKQLTA
-343 ANPNRLF
+343 
-350 GGRLFDPT
+350 G
-358 KPGPASDA
+358 
-366 YYRVLNEES
+366 S
-375 KKIVQKNLPGFLGM
+375 KKIIQELMPEFLGNE
-389 DTGGDGS
+389 DSTNTDGS
-396 GSGSGKPF
+396 GTRDPF
-404 DINLEKT
+404 DVNLEKT

-418 QTEQYE
+418 QTEHYE

-433 AELERQ
+433 AELEKQ
-439 IAEFKESATEAEL
+439 IAEFKESASEAEL
-452 ERIESGEINIKQL
+452 EKIKNGEINIKQL
-465 IAQNQEAEQLVKN
+465 IDENNEAKKLVEN
-478 AELVRDAFRDLTTN
+478 AEKVKDLYSSIASTIETGLVDA
-492 IATDLADGIQ
+492 IEGAIQ
-502 GLIRGTST
+502 GTKT
-510 LNDVMRSVLDK
+510 LGDVASSVFAQIQRSLLQ
-521 MIDAAF
+521 
-527 NMAFFGNAGGTLS
+527 FGVNSFLGAIGIP
-540 KGMGLF
+540 
-546 GSLFG
+546 
-551 GFLSTGGRAK
+551 GFANGGRPPV
-561 GGKSY
+561 GKAS
-566 IVGEKGPELFTPGVS
+566 IVGEKGPELFVPDRAGTII
-581 GMVSPNSSLGG
+581 PNHELGG

-604 SNVEGDEDQGR
+604 SSVEGDEQRGR
-615 ELGRLISVAV
+615 ELGRLISVAI
-625 QSEILQQKRPGGLL
+625 QSELVQQKRPGGLL

>member
-76 KRRAKLREAEDLV
+76 KRRAKLRQAEDLV
-89 SKGKFRTAKNLV
+89 AKGKFRTAKNLV

-134 QQKLASKRV
+134 QKKLASKRV

-222 LKDAGFMVSESTERQ
+222 LKDAGFQVSESTERQ
-237 IEALIKAGR
+237 IEALIKAGK
-246 KTEALELVQREF
+246 KTQALELVQKEF

-272 LDSSFDALDDAT
+272 LDSSFDELDDAV
-284 AKLVLK
+284 AKLILK

-298 FLTIIDLATKF
+298 FLTIVDLATKF
-309 VDSVGAVRIRVKA
+309 VDSVGAARIRAKA
-322 KELDMPA
+322 EELDPQA
-329 FEEARKKADQAAMA
+329 FSKLEGDILRDLSSKVFGIAIPGTVASNTEKRAEYFK
-343 ANPNRLF
+343 RLTE
-350 GGRLFDPT
+350 GSQGIIRD
-358 KPGPASDA
+358 K
-366 YYRVLNEES
+366 
-375 KKIVQKNLPGFLGM
+375 LPEFLGVPQST
-389 DTGGDGS
+389 DGPGGGT
-396 GSGSGKPF
+396 PF

-418 QTEQYE
+418 QTEHYE

-433 AELERQ
+433 AELEKQ
-439 IAEFKESATEAEL
+439 NAEFKESASEAEL
-452 ERIESGEINIKQL
+452 QKIENGEINIKQL
-465 IAQNQEAEQLVKN
+465 IQENKEAEQLVKN
-478 AELVRDAFRDLTTN
+478 AELVRDAFRDLTAN
-492 IATDLADGIQ
+492 IATELSDGIK

-510 LNDVMRSVLDK
+510 LNDVLSNVLDK
-521 MIDAAF
+521 MIDAMF
-527 NMAFFGNAGGTLS
+527 NMAFFGNAGGTLT

-551 GFLSTGGRAK
+551 GFLHTGGKAK

-592 STNVVVNVDASG
+592 STNIVVNVDASG
-604 SNVEGDEDQGR
+604 SSVEGDEEQGR
-615 ELGRLISVAV
+615 ELGRMISVAI
-625 QSEILQQKRPGGLL
+625 QSELIKQKRPGGML

>member
-22 NTLKKKLERF
+22 NALKKKLERF

-76 KRRAKLREAEDLV
+76 KRRAKLRQAEDLV
-89 SKGKFRTAKNLV
+89 AKGKFRTAKNLV

-116 LAKER
+116 LAKLR
-121 LAEEKKLKREREM
+121 VAEEKKLKREREM
-134 QQKLASKRV
+134 QQKMASQRT
-143 GSVIKSA
+143 GRIIKSA

-168 PGLIGGAL
+168 PGLIGGAI
-176 GEAASPGGGFAG
+176 GESLSPGGGFAG

-194 LASSATQFANS
+194 LASTATQFANS

-222 LKDAGFMVSESTERQ
+222 LKDAGFKVSESTERQ

-246 KTEALELVQREF
+246 KTEALELVQKEF
-258 AKTIGTLGVDNLKK
+258 AATIGTLGVNNLTK
-272 LDSSFDALDDAT
+272 LDDSFDELDDAV

-290 IQADLAPA
+290 LQADLVPVAVT
-298 FLTIIDLATKF
+298 LIDLATKF
-309 VDSVGAVRIRVKA
+309 VNSLDGVRI
-322 KELDMPA
+322 
-329 FEEARKKADQAAMA
+329 RKKADELDPKAYSKLEGEILRDLSSKVMGIPIPGTVLSNTEKRAEYFK
-343 ANPNRLF
+343 RLTE
-350 GGRLFDPT
+350 G
-358 KPGPASDA
+358 
-366 YYRVLNEES
+366 S
-375 KKIVQKNLPGFLGM
+375 KEIINQNLPEFLGVPQT
-389 DTGGDGS
+389 DVTGGGD
-396 GSGSGKPF
+396 PF

-418 QTEQYE
+418 QTEHYE

-433 AELERQ
+433 AELEKQ
-439 IAEFKESATEAEL
+439 IAEFKESASEAEL
-452 ERIESGEINIKQL
+452 QKIENGEINIKQL
-465 IAQNQEAEQLVKN
+465 IQENKEAEQLVKN
-478 AELVRDAFRDLTTN
+478 AELVRDAFRDLTAN
-492 IATDLADGIQ
+492 IATELSDGIK

-510 LNDVMRSVLDK
+510 LNDVLSNVLDK

-527 NMAFFGNAGGTLS
+527 NMAFFGNAGGTLT

-551 GFLSTGGRAK
+551 GFLHTGGKAK

-592 STNVVVNVDASG
+592 STNIVVNVDASG
-604 SNVEGDEDQGR
+604 SSVEGDEEQGR
-615 ELGRLISVAV
+615 ELGRMISVAI
-625 QSEILQQKRPGGLL
+625 QSELIKQKRPGGML

>member
-76 KRRAKLREAEDLV
+76 KRRAKLRQAEELV

-168 PGLIGGAL
+168 PGLLGGAL

-222 LKDAGFMVSESTERQ
+222 LKDAGFQVSESTERQ

-246 KTEALELVQREF
+246 KTEALELVQKEF

-272 LDSSFDALDDAT
+272 LDNSFDELDDAT
-284 AKLVLK
+284 AKLILK

-298 FLTIIDLATKF
+298 FFTIIDLATKF
-309 VDSVGAVRIRVKA
+309 VDSIGAVRIRVKA
-322 KELDMPA
+322 KELDLPA

-343 ANPNRLF
+343 VNPNRLF

-375 KKIVQKNLPGFLGM
+375 KKIIQKNLPGFLGM
-389 DTGGDGS
+389 DTGGDGT
-396 GSGSGKPF
+396 GSGDPSPPV
-404 DINLEKT
+404 DVNLEKT

-418 QTEQYE
+418 QTEHYE

-433 AELERQ
+433 AELEKQ
-439 IAEFKESATEAEL
+439 IAEFKESASEAEL
-452 ERIESGEINIKQL
+452 EKIKNGEINIKQL
-465 IAQNQEAEQLVKN
+465 IQENQKAEQLVKN
-478 AELVRDAFRDLTTN
+478 AELIRDAFRDLTKN

-510 LNDVMRSVLDK
+510 LNDVLNNVLNK

-527 NMAFFGNAGGTLS
+527 NMALFGNAGGTLT
-540 KGMGLF
+540 KGLGLF
-546 GSLFG
+546 GNLFG
-551 GFLSTGGRAK
+551 GFLSTGGR

-566 IVGEKGPELFTPGVS
+566 IVGERGPELFTPGVS
-581 GMVSPNSSLGG
+581 GMVSPNNALGG

-604 SNVEGDEDQGR
+604 SNVQGDEEQGR

>member
-22 NTLKKKLERF
+22 NALKKKLERF

-76 KRRAKLREAEDLV
+76 KRRAKLRQAEDLV
-89 SKGKFRTAKNLV
+89 AKGKFRTAKNLV

-134 QQKLASKRV
+134 QKKLASKRV

-168 PGLIGGAL
+168 PGLLGGAL

-222 LKDAGFMVSESTERQ
+222 LKDAGFKVSESTERQ
-237 IEALIKAGR
+237 VDALVKAGR

-258 AKTIGTLGVDNLKK
+258 AATIGTLGVDNLKK

-309 VDSVGAVRIRVKA
+309 VDSIGAVRIRVKA
-322 KELDMPA
+322 KELDLPA

-343 ANPNRLF
+343 VNPNRLF

-366 YYRVLNEES
+366 YFRVLNEES

-389 DTGGDGS
+389 DTGGDGGTS
-396 GSGSGKPF
+396 GGGDPF

-418 QTEQYE
+418 QTEHYE

-433 AELERQ
+433 AELEKQ
-439 IAEFKESATEAEL
+439 IAEFKESASEAEL
-452 ERIESGEINIKQL
+452 EKIKNGEINIKQL
-465 IAQNQEAEQLVKN
+465 IDENNEAKKLVEN
-478 AELVRDAFRDLTTN
+478 AELVRDAFKDLTTN

-510 LNDVMRSVLDK
+510 LNDVLGSVLNK

-527 NMAFFGNAGGTLS
+527 NMAFFGNAGGTLT

-546 GSLFG
+546 GNLFG
-551 GFLSTGGRAK
+551 GFLSTGGRAQS
-561 GGKSY
+561 GKSY
-566 IVGEKGPELFTPGVS
+566 VVGEKGPEVFTPGVS
-581 GMVSPNSSLGG
+581 GMVSPNSALGG

-604 SNVEGDEDQGR
+604 SNIEGDEQQGR

-625 QSEILQQKRPGGLL
+625 QSELVQQKRPGGLL

>member
-45 FKRGRELTV
+45 FKKGRELTV
-54 LKSIETTRNKLN
+54 LKSIESTRNKLN

-76 KRRAKLREAEDLV
+76 KRRAKLREAENLV

-107 NLKDAENLR
+107 NLKDVENLR

-121 LAEEKKLKREREM
+121 VAEEKRLSKERER
-134 QQKLASKRV
+134 QKLLASKRV

-168 PGLIGGAL
+168 PGLLGGAL

-210 NALKDPTEGLQK
+210 NALKNPTEGLQK
-222 LKDAGFMVSESTERQ
+222 LKDAGFKVSESTEKQ
-237 IEALIKAGR
+237 IEALIKAGK
-246 KTEALELVQREF
+246 KTKALELVQREF

-272 LDSSFDALDDAT
+272 LDDSFDELDNAT
-284 AKLVLK
+284 AQLILK

-309 VDSVGAVRIRVKA
+309 VDSIGAVRIRVKA

-329 FEEARKKADQAAMA
+329 FQEAERKASKAGRA
-343 ANPNRLF
+343 ANPNQLF

-366 YYRVLNEES
+366 YFKVLNEES
-375 KKIVQKNLPGFLGM
+375 KKIIQKNLPGFLGM
-389 DTGGDGS
+389 DS
-396 GSGSGKPF
+396 GINGPTSSDTLKVEESKLDALVAQTMQYDAILMFGKEEAE
-404 DINLEKT
+404 IR
-411 KLEKLVK
+411 K
-418 QTEQYE
+418 QIKEFEEEATEQE
-424 RILEVGFEQ
+424 KM
-433 AELERQ
+433 Q
-439 IAEFKESATEAEL
+439 IAT
-452 ERIESGEINIKQL
+452 GEINVRQL
-465 IAQNQEAEQLVKN
+465 IQQNQEAEQLVKN
-478 AELVRDAFRDLTTN
+478 AELVRDAFKDLTVN

-510 LNDVMRSVLDK
+510 LNDVMSSVLNK

-527 NMAFFGNAGGTLS
+527 NMAFFGNAGGTLT
-540 KGMGLF
+540 KGLGLF
-546 GSLFG
+546 GSIFG
-551 GFLSTGGRAK
+551 GLLATGGPAK
-561 GGKSY
+561 AGKSY

-581 GMVSPNSSLGG
+581 GMVSPNNALGG

-604 SNVEGDEDQGR
+604 SSVEGDEQNANEFG
-615 ELGRLISVAV
+615 EQIAAAV
-625 QSEILQQKRPGGLL
+625 QAVIINEKRVGGLL
-639 A
+639 N

>member
-76 KRRAKLREAEDLV
+76 KRRAKLRQAEDLV
-89 SKGKFRTAKNLV
+89 AKGKFRTAKNLV

-134 QQKLASKRV
+134 QQKMASKRV

-194 LASSATQFANS
+194 LASSVTEFANS

-222 LKDAGFMVSESTERQ
+222 LKDAGFQVSESTERQ

-246 KTEALELVQREF
+246 KTEALELVQKEF

-272 LDSSFDALDDAT
+272 LDSSFDELDDAV
-284 AKLVLK
+284 AKLILK

-309 VDSVGAVRIRVKA
+309 VDSVGASRIRAKA
-322 KELDMPA
+322 EELDPKA
-329 FEEARKKADQAAMA
+329 FAKLEGEILRDLSSKVFGISIPGTVATNTEKRAEYFK
-343 ANPNRLF
+343 RLTE
-350 GGRLFDPT
+350 GSKGIIRERLP
-358 KPGPASDA
+358 
-366 YYRVLNEES
+366 E
-375 KKIVQKNLPGFLGM
+375 FLGVPQT
-389 DTGGDGS
+389 DVTGGGD
-396 GSGSGKPF
+396 PF

-418 QTEQYE
+418 QTEHYE

-433 AELERQ
+433 AELEKQ
-439 IAEFKESATEAEL
+439 IAEFKESASEAEL
-452 ERIESGEINIKQL
+452 EKIKNGEINIKQL
-465 IAQNQEAEQLVKN
+465 IQENQKAEQLVKN
-478 AELVRDAFRDLTTN
+478 AELIRDAFRDLTTN

-510 LNDVMRSVLDK
+510 LNDVLNNVLNK

-527 NMAFFGNAGGTLS
+527 NMALFGNAGGTLTQ
-540 KGMGLF
+540 GLGLF
-546 GSLFG
+546 GNLFG
-551 GFLSTGGRAK
+551 GFLSTGGRTNR
-561 GGKSY
+561 GKSY

-581 GMVSPNSSLGG
+581 GMVSPNNTLGG
-592 STNVVVNVDASG
+592 STNIVVNVDASG
-604 SNVEGDEDQGR
+604 SNVQGDEEQGR

>member
-1 MAEAIYEVNI
+1 MADAIYEVNI

-66 ELDRFGLNTD
+66 ELDRFGLNTQ
-76 KRRAKLREAEDLV
+76 KRRAKLDQAEELV

-143 GSVIKSA
+143 GSIIKSA

-222 LKDAGFMVSESTERQ
+222 LKDAGFKVSESTERQ

-246 KTEALELVQREF
+246 KTEALELVQKEF
-258 AKTIGTLGVDNLKK
+258 AKTIGTLGTDNLKK
-272 LDSSFDALDDAT
+272 LDTSFDALDDAV

-290 IQADLAPA
+290 FQADLAPA
-298 FLTIIDLATKF
+298 FVTIIDLATKF
-309 VDSVGAVRIRVKA
+309 VDSVGGFRIQNKA
-322 KELDMPA
+322 QELDPERFRALDRQIRKELSGGIPGKIVID
-329 FEEARKKADQAAMA
+329 EELRAEYQRQLTA
-343 ANPNRLF
+343 
-350 GGRLFDPT
+350 G
-358 KPGPASDA
+358 
-366 YYRVLNEES
+366 S
-375 KKIVQKNLPGFLGM
+375 KKIIQELMPEFLGNG
-389 DTGGDGS
+389 DSTNTDGS
-396 GSGSGKPF
+396 GTRDPF
-404 DINLEKT
+404 DVNLEKT

-418 QTEQYE
+418 QTEHYE

-433 AELERQ
+433 AELEKQ
-439 IAEFKESATEAEL
+439 IAEFKESASEAEL
-452 ERIESGEINIKQL
+452 KKIENGEINIKQL
-465 IAQNQEAEQLVKN
+465 IDENREAKQLVEN
-478 AELVRDAFRDLTTN
+478 AEKVRDLYSS
-492 IATDLADGIQ
+492 IASTIETGLVNAIDGAINGTKTLGDVARSVFSEIQ
-502 GLIRGTST
+502 RSLIRFGV
-510 LNDVMRSVLDK
+510 N
-521 MIDAAF
+521 AF
-527 NMAFFGNAGGTLS
+527 LGGLP
-540 KGMGLF
+540 GI
-546 GSLFG
+546 G
-551 GFLSTGGRAK
+551 GFFRAEGGPVSR
-561 GGKSY
+561 GGSY
-566 IVGEKGPELFTPGVS
+566 IVGERGPELFTPGSS
-581 GMVSPNSSLGG
+581 GMITPNHALGSS
-592 STNVVVNVDASG
+592 TTVVVNVDASG
-604 SNVEGDEDQGR
+604 SNVEGDEGEGR
-615 ELGRLISVAV
+615 ALGLALSAAIETELIK
-625 QSEILQQKRPGGLL
+625 QKRPGGLL

>member
-22 NTLKKKLERF
+22 NALKKKLERF

-66 ELDRFGLNTD
+66 ELDRFGLNTQ
-76 KRRAKLREAEDLV
+76 KRRAKLDQAEELV

-107 NLKDAENLR
+107 NIKDAENLR

-121 LAEEKKLKREREM
+121 VAEEKKLKREREM
-134 QQKLASKRV
+134 QQKMASKRV

-156 PLLFGGGITQAI
+156 PLLFGGGITQAV
-168 PGLIGGAL
+168 PGLLGGAI
-176 GEAASPGGGFAG
+176 GEALSPGGGFAG

-194 LASSATQFANS
+194 VASTATQFANS

-222 LKDAGFMVSESTERQ
+222 LKDAGFQVSESTERQ

-246 KTEALELVQREF
+246 KTEALELVQKEF
-258 AKTIGTLGVDNLKK
+258 AATIGTLGVNNLTK
-272 LDSSFDALDDAT
+272 LDDSFDELDDAV

-290 IQADLAPA
+290 LQADLVPVAVT
-298 FLTIIDLATKF
+298 LIDLATKF
-309 VDSVGAVRIRVKA
+309 VNSLDGVRI
-322 KELDMPA
+322 
-329 FEEARKKADQAAMA
+329 RKKADELDPEAFSKLEGKILRDLSTKIGGIPIPGTVLSNTEKRAEFFK
-343 ANPNRLF
+343 RLTE
-350 GGRLFDPT
+350 G
-358 KPGPASDA
+358 
-366 YYRVLNEES
+366 S
-375 KKIVQKNLPGFLGM
+375 KDIINQKLPEFLGVPQTT
-389 DTGGDGS
+389 DKTGS
-396 GSGSGKPF
+396 GDPF

-418 QTEQYE
+418 QTEHYE

-433 AELERQ
+433 AELEKQ

-452 ERIESGEINIKQL
+452 EKIESGEINIKQL
-465 IAQNQEAEQLVKN
+465 ITQNQEAEQLVKN

-551 GFLSTGGRAK
+551 GFLSTGGRAQS
-561 GGKSY
+561 GKSY
-566 IVGEKGPELFTPGVS
+566 VVGEKGPEVFTPGVS
-581 GMVSPNSSLGG
+581 GMVSPNNALGG

-604 SNVEGDEDQGR
+604 SAVEGDEDRGR

-625 QSEILQQKRPGGLL
+625 QSELIQQKRPGGLL

>member
-22 NTLKKKLERF
+22 NALKKKLERF

-76 KRRAKLREAEDLV
+76 KRRAKLREAENLV
-89 SKGKFRTAKNLV
+89 AKGKFRTAKNLV

-116 LAKER
+116 LAKLR
-121 LAEEKKLKREREM
+121 VAEEKKLKRERQM
-134 QQKLASKRV
+134 QQKMASKRM
-143 GSVIKSA
+143 GGIIKSA

-194 LASSATQFANS
+194 LASSVTEFANS

-222 LKDAGFMVSESTERQ
+222 LKDAGFQVSESTERQ

-246 KTEALELVQREF
+246 KTEALELVQKEF

-272 LDSSFDALDDAT
+272 LDTSFDELDDAT
-284 AKLVLK
+284 AKLILK

-309 VDSVGAVRIRVKA
+309 VDSIGAVRIRVKA

-329 FEEARKKADQAAMA
+329 FREAEIKATKAAREV
-343 ANPNRLF
+343 NPNQLF

-366 YYRVLNEES
+366 YFRVLNEES
-375 KKIVQKNLPGFLGM
+375 KKIIQKNLPGFLGT
-389 DTGGDGS
+389 DIGGDG
-396 GSGSGKPF
+396 GKGDGPF
-404 DINLEKT
+404 DVNLEKT

-433 AELERQ
+433 AELEKQ
-439 IAEFKESATEAEL
+439 IAEFKESASEAEL
-452 ERIESGEINIKQL
+452 EKIENGEISIKQL

-478 AELVRDAFRDLTTN
+478 AELARDAFRSMTQN
-492 IATDLADGIQ
+492 IATDLADGIK

-510 LNDVMRSVLDK
+510 LNDVLNNVLNK

-527 NMAFFGNAGGTLS
+527 NMAFFGNASGTLS
-540 KGMGLF
+540 KGAGLF

-551 GFLSTGGRAK
+551 GFLANGGPAQAGR
-561 GGKSY
+561 SY
-566 IVGEKGPELFTPGVS
+566 IVGEEGPELFTPNTS
-581 GMVSPNSSLGG
+581 GTVSPNSSLGG
-592 STNVVVNVDASG
+592 STNIVVNVDASG
-604 SNVEGDEDQGR
+604 SNVQGDEAESR

-625 QSEILQQKRPGGLL
+625 QSELVKQKRPGGIL

>member
-45 FKRGRELTV
+45 FKQGRELTV
-54 LKSIETTRNKLN
+54 LKSIQTTQNKLN
-66 ELDRFGLNTD
+66 ELNRFGLNT
-76 KRRAKLREAEDLV
+76 KKQSAKLDAAEEAV

-101 NEAQLL
+101 SEAQLL

-134 QQKLASKRV
+134 QQKLASKRF

-210 NALKDPTEGLQK
+210 DALKDPTEGLQK
-222 LKDAGFMVSESTERQ
+222 LKDAGFQVSESTERQ

-246 KTEALELVQREF
+246 KTEALELVQKEF
-258 AKTIGTLGVDNLKK
+258 AATIGTLGVDNLKK
-272 LDSSFDALDDAT
+272 LDSSFDELDDAV
-284 AKLVLK
+284 AKMVLSF
-290 IQADLAPA
+290 QADLAPA
-298 FLTIIDLATKF
+298 FVAIIDLAKKF
-309 VDSVGAVRIRVKA
+309 VDSVGMQRI
-322 KELDMPA
+322 
-329 FEEARKKADQAAMA
+329 RKKARDLDQAAFREAEKKATLA
-343 ANPNRLF
+343 ARKINPNQF
-350 GGRLFDPT
+350 MGGRFFDAT
-358 KPGPASDA
+358 EGVAADE

-375 KKIVQKNLPGFLGM
+375 KKIVQKNLPNFLGVP
-389 DTGGDGS
+389 TTEGTGS
-396 GSGSGKPF
+396 GDPF

-433 AELERQ
+433 AELEKR
-439 IAEFKESATEAEL
+439 IAEFKESASEAEL
-452 ERIESGEINIKQL
+452 KKIEGGEINIKQL
-465 IAQNQEAEQLVKN
+465 IAENQEAEQLVKN

-566 IVGEKGPELFTPGVS
+566 IVGERGPELFTPGVS
-581 GMVSPNSSLGG
+581 GMVSPNSALGG

-604 SNVEGDEDQGR
+604 SSVEGDEEQGR

>member
-22 NTLKKKLERF
+22 NALKKKLERF

-76 KRRAKLREAEDLV
+76 KRRAKLRQAEALV
-89 SKGKFRTAKNLV
+89 DKGKFRTAKNLV

-107 NLKDAENLR
+107 NIKDAENLR
-116 LAKER
+116 LAKLR
-121 LAEEKKLKREREM
+121 VAEEKKLKREREM
-134 QQKLASKRV
+134 QQKMASQRT
-143 GSVIKSA
+143 GRIIKSA

-222 LKDAGFMVSESTERQ
+222 LKDAGFQVSESTERQ

-246 KTEALELVQREF
+246 KTEALELVQKEF

-272 LDSSFDALDDAT
+272 LDSSFDELDDSV

-290 IQADLAPA
+290 LQADLVPVAVT
-298 FLTIIDLATKF
+298 LIDLATKF
-309 VDSVGAVRIRVKA
+309 VNSLDGVRI
-322 KELDMPA
+322 
-329 FEEARKKADQAAMA
+329 RKKADELDPKAYS
-343 ANPNRLF
+343 RLEGEILRDLSTKVF
-350 GGRLFDPT
+350 GIPI
-358 KPGPASDA
+358 PGSVLTDTEKRAE
-366 YYRVLNEES
+366 YYRRLTEGS
-375 KKIVQKNLPGFLGM
+375 KEIINQNLPEFLGTNTNT
-389 DTGGDGS
+389 DITGS
-396 GSGSGKPF
+396 GDPF

-418 QTEQYE
+418 QTEHYE

-433 AELERQ
+433 AELEKQ
-439 IAEFKESATEAEL
+439 IAEFKESASEAEL
-452 ERIESGEINIKQL
+452 EKIKNGEINIKQL
-465 IAQNQEAEQLVKN
+465 IAENREAEQLVKN

-510 LNDVMRSVLDK
+510 LNDVLSNVLDK

-527 NMAFFGNAGGTLS
+527 NMAFFGNAGGTLT
-540 KGMGLF
+540 KGLGLF
-546 GSLFG
+546 GNLFG
-551 GFLSTGGRAK
+551 GLLANGGPAK
-561 GGKSY
+561 AGKSY
-566 IVGEKGPELFTPGVS
+566 IVGERGPELFTPGVS

-592 STNVVVNVDASG
+592 STNIVVNVDASG
-604 SNVEGDEDQGR
+604 SSVEGDEQQGK

>member
-1 MAEAIYEVNI
+1 M
-11 KLNAQNFEQEL
+11 Q
-22 NTLKKKLERF
+22 KK
-32 TKEAKRKNEKDPI
+32 
-45 FKRGRELTV
+45 
-54 LKSIETTRNKLN
+54 
-66 ELDRFGLNTD
+66 
-76 KRRAKLREAEDLV
+76 
-89 SKGKFRTAKNLV
+89 
-101 NEAQLL
+101 
-107 NLKDAENLR
+107 
-116 LAKER
+116 
-121 LAEEKKLKREREM
+121 M
-134 QQKLASKRV
+134 ASKRV

-222 LKDAGFMVSESTERQ
+222 LKDAGFQVSESTERQ

-246 KTEALELVQREF
+246 KTEALELVQKEF
-258 AKTIGTLGVDNLKK
+258 AATIGTLGVDNLKK
-272 LDSSFDALDDAT
+272 LDTAFDELDDEV

-290 IQADLAPA
+290 LQADLVPVAVT
-298 FLTIIDLATKF
+298 LIQLATKF
-309 VDSVGAVRIRVKA
+309 VNSLDSVRI
-322 KELDMPA
+322 
-329 FEEARKKADQAAMA
+329 RKKADELDPKAYSKAEGRILRELSEPSRL
-343 ANPNRLF
+343 NPLGIGTVTSDPEKRKEFFRRLT
-350 GGRLFDPT
+350 L
-358 KPGPASDA
+358 ASKEII
-366 YYRVLNEES
+366 NE
-375 KKIVQKNLPGFLGM
+375 KLPDFLGVPQ
-389 DTGGDGS
+389 TTDGN
-396 GSGSGKPF
+396 GSEDPF

-418 QTEQYE
+418 QTEHYE
-424 RILEVGFEQ
+424 RILEVGFQQ
-433 AELERQ
+433 AELEKQ
-439 IAEFKESATEAEL
+439 IAEFKESASEAEL
-452 ERIESGEINIKQL
+452 EKIKNGEIDIKQL

-478 AELVRDAFRDLTTN
+478 AELVRDAFKDLTTN

-510 LNDVMRSVLDK
+510 LNDVLSSVLNK

-527 NMAFFGNAGGTLS
+527 NMAFFGNAGGSMT

-546 GSLFG
+546 GNLFG

-566 IVGEKGPELFTPGVS
+566 IVGEQGPELFTPGVS
-581 GMVSPNSSLGG
+581 GTVSPNSALGG

-604 SNVEGDEDQGR
+604 SSVEGDEQGGR
-615 ELGRLISVAV
+615 ELGRVISAAV
-625 QSEILQQKRPGGLL
+625 QSEILNQKRPGGLL

>member
-22 NTLKKKLERF
+22 NTLKQKLEKF

-76 KRRAKLREAEDLV
+76 KRRAKLRQAEDLV
-89 SKGKFRTAKNLV
+89 AKGKFRTAKNLV

-143 GSVIKSA
+143 GSIIKSA

-222 LKDAGFMVSESTERQ
+222 LKDAGFQVSESTERQ

-246 KTEALELVQREF
+246 KTEALELVQKEF
-258 AKTIGTLGVDNLKK
+258 AATIGTLGVDNLKK

-329 FEEARKKADQAAMA
+329 FRDAERKATEAARA
-343 ANPNRLF
+343 ANPNQLF

-366 YYRVLNEES
+366 YFRVLNEES
-375 KKIVQKNLPGFLGM
+375 KKIVQKNLPGFLGI
-389 DTGGDGS
+389 DTGGDGTRT
-396 GSGSGKPF
+396 GSVDPF

-418 QTEQYE
+418 QTEHYE
-424 RILEVGFEQ
+424 RILKVGFEQ
-433 AELERQ
+433 AELEKQ
-439 IAEFKESATEAEL
+439 IAEFKESASEAEL
-452 ERIESGEINIKQL
+452 KKIKNGEINIKQL
-465 IAQNQEAEQLVKN
+465 IDENREAKNLVDN
-478 AELVRDAFRDLTTN
+478 AEKVRDLYSSIGDTIKTGLVDA
-492 IATDLADGIQ
+492 IQ
-502 GLIRGTST
+502 GAIDGTKS
-510 LNDVMRSVLDK
+510 LGDVARSVFAQIQRSLISYGVDSLLSSLP
-521 MIDAAF
+521 
-527 NMAFFGNAGGTLS
+527 GGLG
-540 KGMGLF
+540 KA
-546 GSLFG
+546 FG
-551 GFLSTGGRAK
+551 GGAANGGPIK
-561 GGKSY
+561 GGKTY
-566 IVGEKGPELFTPGVS
+566 LVGERGPELFTPGVS
-581 GMVSPNSSLGG
+581 GMVTPNHALGG
-592 STNVVVNVDASG
+592 GTSIVVNVDASG
-604 SNVEGDEDQGR
+604 SNVEGDQESANEFGEQ
-615 ELGRLISVAV
+615 LATAIQAV
-625 QSEILQQKRPGGLL
+625 IINEKRVGGLL
-639 A
+639 G

>member
-76 KRRAKLREAEDLV
+76 KRRAKLRQAEALV
-89 SKGKFRTAKNLV
+89 DKGKFRTAKNLV

-107 NLKDAENLR
+107 NIKDAENLR
-116 LAKER
+116 LAKLR
-121 LAEEKKLKREREM
+121 VAEEKKLKREREM
-134 QQKLASKRV
+134 QQKMASQRT
-143 GSVIKSA
+143 GRIIKSA

-222 LKDAGFMVSESTERQ
+222 LKDAGFQVSESTERQ

-246 KTEALELVQREF
+246 KTEALELVQKEF

-272 LDSSFDALDDAT
+272 LDSSFDELDDSV

-290 IQADLAPA
+290 LQADLVPVAVT
-298 FLTIIDLATKF
+298 LIDLATKF
-309 VDSVGAVRIRVKA
+309 VNSLDGVRI
-322 KELDMPA
+322 
-329 FEEARKKADQAAMA
+329 RKKADELDPKAYS
-343 ANPNRLF
+343 RLEGEILRDLSTKVF
-350 GGRLFDPT
+350 GIPI
-358 KPGPASDA
+358 PGSVLTDTEKRAE
-366 YYRVLNEES
+366 YYRRLTEGS
-375 KKIVQKNLPGFLGM
+375 KEIINQNLPEFLGTNTNT
-389 DTGGDGS
+389 DITGS
-396 GSGSGKPF
+396 GDPF

-418 QTEQYE
+418 QTEHYE

-433 AELERQ
+433 AELEKQ
-439 IAEFKESATEAEL
+439 IAEFKESASEAEL
-452 ERIESGEINIKQL
+452 EKIKNGEINIKQL
-465 IAQNQEAEQLVKN
+465 IAENREAEQLVKN

-510 LNDVMRSVLDK
+510 LNDVLSNVLDK

-527 NMAFFGNAGGTLS
+527 NMAFFGNAGGTLT
-540 KGMGLF
+540 KGLGLF
-546 GSLFG
+546 GNLFG
-551 GFLSTGGRAK
+551 GLLANGGPAK
-561 GGKSY
+561 AGKSY
-566 IVGEKGPELFTPGVS
+566 IVGERGPELFTPGVS

-604 SNVEGDEDQGR
+604 SNVEGDEEQGR

>member
-22 NTLKKKLERF
+22 NALKKKLERF

-76 KRRAKLREAEDLV
+76 KRRAKLRQAEDLV
-89 SKGKFRTAKNLV
+89 AKGKFRTAKNLV

-116 LAKER
+116 LAKLR
-121 LAEEKKLKREREM
+121 VAEEKKLKRERQM
-134 QQKLASKRV
+134 QQKIASKRM
-143 GSVIKSA
+143 GGIIKSA

-194 LASSATQFANS
+194 LASSVTQFANS

-210 NALKDPTEGLQK
+210 DALKDPTEGLQK
-222 LKDAGFMVSESTERQ
+222 LKDAGFQVSESTERQ

-246 KTEALELVQREF
+246 KTEALELVQKEF

-272 LDSSFDALDDAT
+272 LDTSFDELDDAT
-284 AKLVLK
+284 AKLILK

-309 VDSVGAVRIRVKA
+309 VDSIGAVRIRVKA

-329 FEEARKKADQAAMA
+329 FREAEIKATKAAREV
-343 ANPNRLF
+343 NPNQF
-350 GGRLFDPT
+350 MGGRFFDPT

-366 YYRVLNEES
+366 YFRVLNEES
-375 KKIVQKNLPGFLGM
+375 KKIIQKNLPGFLGM
-389 DTGGDGS
+389 DIGGDG
-396 GSGSGKPF
+396 GKGDGPF
-404 DINLEKT
+404 DVNLEKT

-418 QTEQYE
+418 QTEHYE

-433 AELERQ
+433 AELEKQ
-439 IAEFKESATEAEL
+439 IAEFKESASEAEL
-452 ERIESGEINIKQL
+452 EKIENGEISIKQL

-478 AELVRDAFRDLTTN
+478 AELARDAFRSMTQN
-492 IATDLADGIQ
+492 IATDLADGIK

-510 LNDVMRSVLDK
+510 LNDVLNNVLNK

-527 NMAFFGNAGGTLS
+527 NMAFFGNASGTLS
-540 KGMGLF
+540 KGAGLF

-551 GFLSTGGRAK
+551 GFLANGGPAQAGR
-561 GGKSY
+561 SY
-566 IVGEKGPELFTPGVS
+566 IVGEEGPELFTPNTS
-581 GMVSPNSSLGG
+581 GTVSPNSSLGG
-592 STNVVVNVDASG
+592 STNIVVNVDASG
-604 SNVEGDEDQGR
+604 SNVQGDEAESR

-625 QSEILQQKRPGGLL
+625 QSELVKQKRPGGIL

>member
-22 NTLKKKLERF
+22 NALKKKLERF

-76 KRRAKLREAEDLV
+76 KRRAKLRQAEELV
-89 SKGKFRTAKNLV
+89 DKGKFRTAKNLV

-116 LAKER
+116 LAKLR
-121 LAEEKKLKREREM
+121 VAEEKKLKRERQM
-134 QQKLASKRV
+134 QQKMASKRM
-143 GSVIKSA
+143 GGIIKSA
-150 AIGGGF
+150 LIGGGF
-156 PLLFGGGITQAI
+156 PLLFGGGVGQAI
-168 PGLIGGAL
+168 PGLLGGAF
-176 GEAASPGGGFAG
+176 GESRSPGGGFAG

-194 LASSATQFANS
+194 VASQITQFANS

-210 NALKDPTEGLQK
+210 DALKDPTEGLQK
-222 LKDAGFMVSESTERQ
+222 LKDAGFQVSESTERQ

-246 KTEALELVQREF
+246 KTEALELVQKEF

-272 LDSSFDALDDAT
+272 LDSSFDEFDDAV

-290 IQADLAPA
+290 FQADLAPA

-309 VDSVGAVRIRVKA
+309 VDSVGGFRIRRKAQKVDPEAFLTA
-322 KELDMPA
+322 KENIIEDLGGNIA
-329 FEEARKKADQAAMA
+329 LTFYGELREKLTKRLTEA
-343 ANPNRLF
+343 
-350 GGRLFDPT
+350 
-358 KPGPASDA
+358 
-366 YYRVLNEES
+366 S
-375 KKIVQKNLPGFLGM
+375 KEILKTNLPNFLGVPETT
-389 DTGGDGS
+389 DGTGTGD
-396 GSGSGKPF
+396 PF
-404 DINLEKT
+404 DVNLEKT

-433 AELERQ
+433 AELEKQ
-439 IAEFKESATEAEL
+439 IAEFKESASEAEL
-452 ERIESGEINIKQL
+452 EKIENGEISIKQL

-478 AELVRDAFRDLTTN
+478 AELARDAFRSMTQN
-492 IATDLADGIQ
+492 IATDLADGIK

-510 LNDVMRSVLDK
+510 LNDVLNNVLNK

-527 NMAFFGNAGGTLS
+527 NMAFFGNASGTLS
-540 KGMGLF
+540 KGAGLF

-551 GFLSTGGRAK
+551 GFLANGGPAQAGR
-561 GGKSY
+561 SY
-566 IVGEKGPELFTPGVS
+566 IVGEEGPELFTPNTS
-581 GMVSPNSSLGG
+581 GTVSPNSSLGG
-592 STNVVVNVDASG
+592 STNIVVNVDASG
-604 SNVEGDEDQGR
+604 SNVQGDEAESR

-625 QSEILQQKRPGGLL
+625 QSELVKQKRPGGIL